1 MALSGFRDAGI
12 LMAMISLSSRCAFRA
27 GLLFTMLAGPRPAT
41 ADEGMWLVNQPPAQV
56 LKERYKFEPNAAWL
70 EHVQKSC
77 VRFSTGGSGSIVSAD
92 GLVMTNHHVGS
103 EILHKLS
110 TADRNLLDTGFY
122 ARTHA
127 EELKAP
133 DLELMALWMIE
144 DVTERVAGAAT
155 ADMSTADDNAAR
167 RKAMAAIEEEAEKR
181 TNLDCQV
188 VTLYRGGKYH
198 LYCYKRFTD
207 IRLVMAPESAI
218 AFFGGDTDN
227 FEYPRFC
234 LDMCF
239 FRIYENDQ
247 PLKPEHFLKWSANG
261 SKDGDLALVFG
272 HPARTQ
278 RLNTVDHLEFLRDV
292 EIPFTLRHLWRR
304 EVQLQT
310 FAARSDENARI
321 ADEDFHGVQNSRKAV
336 TGVMAGLLN
345 PAIFNRKITDE
356 KQLRIAVEANS
367 DFRTRWGD
375 AWNQIAQAQQ
385 DHRQFFVRH
394 SLLEGRRGIRSE
406 LYTIAKTIVR
416 LSDELPKSSGE
427 RLREF
432 RESELDS
439 LYLELY
445 SPAPIYDALEI
456 DRVRSG
462 LSAMAEN
469 LGGDDP
475 AVVTAFAGQSPD
487 DRARALIAGTKL
499 KDIEY
504 RRSLV
509 EGGRAVIDKCADPM
523 IRLAAALD
531 PEARALRKRFEDE
544 IESAE
549 RDAYAKLAAAK
560 FAIIGENTY
569 PDATFTLRM
578 SFGPIKGYQD
588 QGQSIPSFTTLGG
601 AFQRMEEWHAQ
612 PPFVLPKR
620 WIERKDQ
627 LDLNTPYNFVCTAD
641 IIGGNSGSPVINTN
655 GEVIGLIFDG
665 NIHSLVLDIAY
676 DDAQARAVSI
686 DSRAIIETLRKLY
699 DASPLADEL
708 TRP

>member
-1 MALSGFRDAGI
+1 MTSQFFRRSLGLTCASLII
-12 LMAMISLSSRCAFRA
+12 LPPTAAR
-27 GLLFTMLAGPRPAT
+27 
-41 ADEGMWLVNQPPAQV
+41 ADEGMWLVNQPPVSA
-56 LKERYKFEPNAAWL
+56 LKERYHFEPSPSWL

-103 EILHKLS
+103 DILHKLS

-122 ARTHA
+122 AKTHA
-127 EELKAP
+127 DELKAN
-133 DLELMALWMIE
+133 DLELMALWIIE
-144 DVTERVAGAAT
+144 DVTERVVSAAG
-155 ADMSTADDNAAR
+155 ADMSPADANAAR
-167 RKAMAAIEEEAEKR
+167 RKAMTAIEEEAEKR
-181 TNLDCQV
+181 TGLDCQV

-207 IRLVMAPESAI
+207 IRLVMAPESSI

-239 FRIYENDQ
+239 FRIYENDK
-247 PLKPEHFLKWSANG
+247 PLKPEHYLKWSPNG
-261 SKDGDLALVFG
+261 SNDGDLALVFG

-278 RLNTVDHLEFLRDV
+278 RLNTVDHLRFLRDV
-292 EIPFTLRHLWRR
+292 DTPLALRHLWRR

-310 FAARSDENARI
+310 FAARTDENARI
-321 ADEDFHGVQNSRKAV
+321 AEEDYHSVQNSRKAI
-336 TGVMAGLLN
+336 TGIMAGLLN
-345 PAIFNRKITDE
+345 PTIISRKITEE
-356 KQLRIAVEANS
+356 KQLRAAVDGNS
-367 DFRTRWGD
+367 EHRAKWAD
-375 AWNQIAQAQQ
+375 AWNRIAKAQET
-385 DHRQFFVRH
+385 HREFFVRH
-394 SLLEGRRGIRSE
+394 SILEGRRGIRSD
-406 LYTIAKTIVR
+406 LFLMARTLVR
-416 LSDELPKSSGE
+416 LADELPKANAD

-432 RESELDS
+432 RDSELDS
-439 LYLELY
+439 VYLELY

-475 AVVTAFAGQSPD
+475 AVVIALAGQSPD
-487 DRARALIAGTKL
+487 DRARALVSGTKL
-499 KDIEY
+499 KDIEF
-504 RRSLV
+504 RRALAD
-509 EGGRAVIDKCADPM
+509 GGKAAIEKSTDPM

-531 PEARALRKRFEDE
+531 AEARALRQRHEDE

-549 RDAYAKLAAAK
+549 RDAYAKIAAAK
-560 FAIIGENTY
+560 FAIVGESTY

-578 SFGPIKGYQD
+578 SFGPIKGYED
-588 QGQSIPSFTTLGG
+588 DGQSVPPCTTLGG
-601 AFQRMEEWHAQ
+601 AFVRMDERHAQ

-641 IIGGNSGSPVINTN
+641 IIGGNSGSPVININ

-676 DDAQARAVSI
+676 DDTKARAVSV

-699 DASPLADEL
+699 DAAPLADEL
-708 TRP
+708 TRN